1 MLGLLVGF
9 AVVVAIM
16 ALVLM
21 IPRSVSPVYERRR
34 EAKGLADLL
43 LWYSLV
49 EDGILLQN
57 DGSFLAVWEYR
68 GPDLASATHTE
79 MDAVAARLN
88 QILRLGSGWMI
99 QVDAIRNKANEYAKR
114 SRFPD
119 AVTALIDEERR
130 LQFESEG
137 SHFETEY
144 FLTLT
149 YLPPVAA
156 EERLQGFMI
165 SGKEEKKGVAAAALT
180 HFKTKINSFEE
191 VFASQLP
198 SVRRLR
204 AVRSEEPGGFVRVD
218 DELLAYLRRSLTGVK
233 APVALPDIP
242 VFLNDMLSMD
252 DFVGGLEPKLG
263 DRHVRVISIDGFPR
277 HSWPGALAV
286 LDTVSCEYRWHTR
299 AILIDPAEAQAI
311 IEKTRKKWRFQMR
324 GFKDQVMRKQDGPTN
339 LFAAEMAADAEAAA
353 GVAASGDVHFCY
365 FSSSIILQHQ
375 DLAFLE
381 RVIGEFRKALLNRG
395 FGIRVEDV
403 NAVEAFLGTMPGNG
417 YAQVRRPMAHTR
429 NLVDLMPIA
438 SVWAGEKVNPS
449 ALMPK
454 DSPPL
459 IFAATSGGTPFRL
472 NLHYQDL
479 GHTLLVGPPGSGKST
494 AMALTVAQWFRYPNA
509 QVFAFDKGASLYA
522 LCKAANGRF
531 YDIGEP
537 GLSFQPLRNIDNPE
551 ELSWAAEWIETLLRM
566 QKVEVGPGDKTQIQE
581 ALQLLAD
588 TPVRRR
594 TLTEFQANLQNTTF
608 REALAPY
615 VVSGTLGNLLDS
627 EDDTLVESNFVA
639 CEMET
644 LLSGSYSEAAVMAV
658 LLYLFRRMERRLD
671 GRPTLVPI
679 DEAWLFL
686 SHPAWRDKI
695 KDWLKTMRKHNAVV
709 MLATQSLSDI
719 QESPISSTIIQ
730 STATKIYLP
739 NAEAGNAS
747 VSEFYKRAG
756 LNSRQIEI
764 VQRALPKRDYYVMHP
779 LGRRLISFRLGPIA
793 LAFVG
798 ASGAETRARLQH
810 LERQYGPDWVAQWL
824 FERGVSREWIEF
836 YERQKGVRYEET
848 AMAS

>member
-1 MLGLLVGF
+1 MLAVVFGF
-9 AVVVAIM
+9 AVVIAVM
-16 ALVLM
+16 AVVLM
-21 IPRSVSPVYERRR
+21 LPRSVSPVYERRR
-34 EAKGLADLL
+34 ESRGLADLL

-49 EDGILLQN
+49 EDGIMLQH
-57 DGSFLAVWEYR
+57 DGSLLAVWQYR
-68 GPDLASATHTE
+68 GPDLASATHSE

-119 AVTALIDEERR
+119 SVTALIDEERR

-144 FLTLT
+144 FLTMT

-165 SGKEEKKGVAAAALT
+165 SGKDDKKGVAVKALT
-180 HFKTKINSFEE
+180 HFKERINSFEQ

-198 SVRRLR
+198 MVKRLR
-204 AVRSEEPGGFVRVD
+204 ATKAEEPGGFERVD
-218 DELLAYLRRSLTGVK
+218 DELLTYLRRSMTGVK
-233 APVALPDIP
+233 APVMLPDIP
-242 VFLNDMLSMD
+242 VFLNDMLAME
-252 DFVGGLEPKLG
+252 DFIGGLEPKLG

-286 LDTVSCEYRWHTR
+286 LDAISCEYRWHTR
-299 AILIDPAEAQAI
+299 AIVIDPAEAQAI

-324 GFKDQVMRKQDGPTN
+324 GFKDQVLRKQDGATN

-353 GVAASGDVHFCY
+353 GRAASGDVHFCY
-365 FSSSIILQHQ
+365 FSSSIILQHR
-375 DLAFLE
+375 DLGFLE

-395 FGIRVEDV
+395 FGMRVETV
-403 NAVEAFLGTMPGNG
+403 NAVEAWLGTLPGNG

-438 SVWAGEKVNPS
+438 SVWAGEKTNPS

-454 DSPPL
+454 YSPPL

-472 NLHYQDL
+472 NFHYQDL

-494 AMALTVAQWFRYPNA
+494 CMALSAAQWFRYPNA

-522 LCKAANGRF
+522 LCKAAGGRF

-537 GLSFQPLRNIDNPE
+537 GLSFQPLRNINDPA
-551 ELSWAAEWIETLLRM
+551 ELAWAAEWIETLLRM
-566 QKVEVGPGDKTQIQE
+566 QKVEIGPGDKTQIQE
-581 ALQLLAD
+581 ALHLLAD
-588 TPVRRR
+588 APVHRR
-594 TLTEFQANLQNTTF
+594 TLTEFQANLQNAEF

-615 VVSGTLGNLLDS
+615 VVSGTLGTLLDS
-627 EDDTLVESNFVA
+627 EDDTLVESSFVV

-695 KDWLKTMRKHNAVV
+695 KEWLKTMRKHNAVV

-719 QESPISSTIIQ
+719 QESSISSTIIQ

-739 NAEAGNAS
+739 NAEAGNTS
-747 VSEFYKRAG
+747 VSEFYRHAG

-764 VQRALPKRDYYVMHP
+764 IQRALPKRDYYVVHP
-779 LGRRLISFRLGPIA
+779 LGRRLISFRLGPIG
-793 LAFVG
+793 LAFTG
-798 ASGAETRARLQH
+798 ASGAETRARLEQ
-810 LERQYGPDWVAQWL
+810 LERQYGPDWVSQWL
-824 FERGVSREWIEF
+824 FERSVSREWIEF
-836 YERQKGVRYEET
+836 HERQRGAHHEEA